1 MGFSCCLPPISFIF
15 VFMQRLSILGL
26 FLLGGLTTQAQLLK
40 LRKPRTTTPI
50 VEIQANEVKITPT
63 RTDDFRTTPNKVI
76 DILHMDL
83 AVRFDFQQHTC
94 MGKEDLLLTPYFYP
108 TDTIVLDARNM
119 IFNGVDLKTRA
130 GEPIAHLIRYDKRQ
144 LRIQFEKAIK
154 PGDTVWLSLQYTAQP
169 DLQEQG
175 GSKAIRDNKGLYFM
189 NTDGKEPYKPMQ
201 VWTQGETESNGN
213 WFPFVDKPFEKFTQ
227 TLSITVPDT
236 LTTLSNGLLVRTD
249 TLDNGLKTD
258 VWENDLPMSGYLVM
272 MAIGNFKKTAD
283 SLWRDK
289 AVDYYLEPNYAP
301 YAMGI
306 FKNTPEMLEC
316 FSNKLGVLYPWQK
329 YAQVV
334 VRDFV
339 SGAMENTS
347 ATLHGDFVQK
357 NPRELVDGG
366 NDGIIAHEMFH
377 QWFGDLITCE
387 SWSHL
392 VMNEGFAAYGE
403 QIWYEHQYGADAGYK
418 QAYQSL
424 EKYLNYVS
432 KNPDGPI
439 VDFNYKDKED
449 MFSGI
454 TYQKGARVLNLLRA
468 TLGDEAFF
476 LSLRIF
482 LLEHAF
488 QPVQIDDLRRTCEK
502 VSGLDLRPFFTQWFL
517 RGGHPVVDVRF
528 TYLDSANVLQ
538 LLVEQ
543 KQSDEVGLYQFPL
556 EFNVKQGGETK
567 VYTFAIHKKQEVFYV
582 RKLNSENPERVN
594 VSVDPRGLLP
604 GEITTH
610 KPTLFL
616 IADARN
622 GNYIEKMRAYKNLAT
637 QQQIDTVRQT
647 FLAGL
652 RDPNEDIRSRVMD
665 LISWKDSAWKAEIP
679 AIIPNLILT
688 DRSPAVRAK
697 AIQVST
703 RSNDERF
710 IALYKKACRDS
721 SYSVAG
727 AALNAL
733 LKVRPDDA
741 YTMAHTLENDVRGT
755 LLESVAKVYAAQ
767 GGVRDLAFFHEN
779 IMRCFKGR
787 RAMMLENYCTL
798 GRRVN
803 NADQDD
809 IMIQTLVQRAKEDDA
824 PQVRELALKQLYSLR
839 TDLLMQAAQTADVN
853 IKNKSNDEAVRIQK
867 IINEIIQS
875 ENNKDVLNNL
885 KINGVQ

>member
-1 MGFSCCLPPISFIF
+1 MFRLLP
-15 VFMQRLSILGL
+15 L
-26 FLLGGLTTQAQLLK
+26 FAVLMSVQAQAQWRLPI
-40 LRKPRTTTPI
+40 KPRKTTPTTPV

-63 RTDDFRTTPNKVI
+63 RTDDFRTTPDKII

-83 AVRFDFQQHTC
+83 AVRFNVDQHTC
-94 MGKEDLLLTPYFYP
+94 IGKQDLLITPYSYP
-108 TDTIVLDARNM
+108 TDSIVLDARNM

-130 GEPIAHLIRYDKRQ
+130 GEPITHLVRYDKRQ
-144 LRIQFEKAIK
+144 LHIQFEKALK

-169 DLQEQG
+169 DLQDQG
-175 GSKAIRDNKGLYFM
+175 GSRAIRDNKGLYFM

-201 VWTQGETESNGN
+201 IWTQGETESNAN

-236 LTTLSNGLLVRTD
+236 LTTLSNGLLTRTD

-272 MAIGNFKKTAD
+272 MAIGNFKKISD
-283 SLWRDK
+283 SLWREK
-289 AVDYYLEPNYAP
+289 PVDYYLEPDYAP
-301 YAMGI
+301 YAFGI

-357 NPRELVDGG
+357 NARELVDGG

-377 QWFGDLITCE
+377 QWFGDLVTCE

-392 VMNEGFAAYGE
+392 VINEGFAAYGE
-403 QIWYEHQYGADAGYK
+403 QLWYEHQYGADAGLR
-418 QAYQSL
+418 QAHQSL

-439 VDFNYKDKED
+439 VDFNFKDKED

-468 TLGDEAFF
+468 TLGEDIFYLALRTF
-476 LSLRIF
+476 LV
-482 LLEHAF
+482 EHAF

-502 VSGLDLRPFFTQWFL
+502 VSGRDLRPFFNQWFL
-517 RGGHPVVDVRF
+517 KGGHPELNVRF
-528 TYLDSANVLQ
+528 TYNDSTQKLQ
-538 LLVEQ
+538 LLVQQ

-556 EFNVKQGGETK
+556 EFLVRQGNETK
-567 VYTFAIHKKQEVFYV
+567 TYTFMIHKKQEVFYV
-582 RKLNSENPERVN
+582 NKLNNDSNEKLD
-594 VSVDPRGLLP
+594 VSIDPRGLIP
-604 GEITTH
+604 GEIDINKPMLNWIINTH
-610 KPTLFL
+610 
-616 IADARN
+616 R
-622 GNYIEKMRAYKNLAT
+622 GNYIEKIRAYTMLAPM
-637 QQQIDTVRQT
+637 QYLDTVQQT
-647 FLAGL
+647 LLRGL
-652 RDPNEDIRSRVMD
+652 RDNNSDIRAKVMD
-665 LISWKDSAWKAEIP
+665 LIQWKDSVWTNKMSTLLPE
-679 AIIPNLILT
+679 LMLS
-688 DRSPAVRAK
+688 DRSSAVRSK
-697 AIQVST
+697 AIQASV
-703 RSNDERF
+703 RSSDERF
-710 IALYKKACRDS
+710 IALYKKLCRDS
-721 SYSVAG
+721 SYTVAG
-727 AALNAL
+727 AALDAL
-733 LKVRPDDA
+733 FKRRPDDA
-741 YTMAHTLENDVRGT
+741 YTLAHSLENDARGN
-755 LLESVAKVYAAQ
+755 LLESISKVYATQ
-767 GGVRDLAFFHEN
+767 GSVRDLAFFHEN
-779 IMRCFKGR
+779 LMRCFKGR
-787 RAMMLENYCTL
+787 RATLLENYCQL

-809 IMIQTLVQRAKEDDA
+809 IMIQTLIQRAKEDDA

-839 TDLLMQAAQTADVN
+839 TDLMMQAAQTPDVN
-853 IKNKSNDEAVRIQK
+853 LKNKSNEEAVRIQK
-867 IINEIIQS
+867 IINDIIQK